1 MIKSDSITTIA
12 GALLKAQSSMGD
24 ATKGSNNPFYKSSF
38 ADLNSIREAVTPT
51 LNANGITVLQP
62 IRIGTDGSSYIETTL
77 LHSSGEYLTSQFP
90 IIASKANDPQAF
102 GSAVSYAR
110 RYSLQ
115 SFLSVGAV
123 DDDAESGMGRGKTN
137 YPNKSE
143 APKLMENKI
152 DSGSLTLKSGV
163 TTGEVSL
170 TTSPPKK
177 VTFSKKAVTTAVDTG
192 DDI

>member
-1 MIKSDSITTIA
+1 MKSETITTIA

-38 ADLNSIREAVTPT
+38 ADLNSIREAVTPA

-123 DDDAESGMGRGKTN
+123 DDDAEAGMGRSKSFYTGKATITVPAGTN
-137 YPNKSE
+137 T
-143 APKLMENKI
+143 A
-152 DSGSLTLKSGV
+152 TLAV
-163 TTGEVSL
+163 TNNP
-170 TTSPPKK
+170 TTTKK
-177 VTFSKKAVTTAVDTG
+177 VSFSKKAATTPSTG